1 MCYFDSYGV
10 NKIRA
15 AIPTK
20 MATKRAGIMTTSM
33 VPSWRDGGFDDGIET
48 TKAWSGKLGKPL
60 VLDGDIT
67 SANHSLVKDG
77 W

>member
-1 MCYFDSYGV
+1 VCYFDSYGV

-33 VPSWRDGGFDDGIET
+33 VPSWGDGGFDYRIET

-60 VLDGDIT
+60 VLEGDIT